1 MNARDLLPLVLGN
14 LQRMKGRVVMTALG
28 VVIGT
33 AALVVLVS
41 LGAGLERLSAGLT
54 SGAAL
59 TEISFNP
66 PAHFKVVSGAELDG
80 MASQDIPNRCGSVLD
95 QMPAVDGAMR
105 EQFAQLPGVEWV
117 AVYENLMGT
126 ADIEYGALRGSG
138 FIRGMEPSLLPQL
151 GLEPA
156 AGTLELGRGEAVV
169 GAGFAAEL
177 YDPALRGASPSG
189 PQARPTPTPAPPP
202 DLLGQTLIVQ
212 FTTLDA
218 ERNQIQL
225 RLRVRVVGILAPRG
239 YLYDPGLIM
248 LERDVLEVNNWMHAA
263 RAGQRRDPARQGYSG
278 VVVRAVDLRS
288 TAMVE
293 EGLTELGFPVYT
305 ERRQLEE
312 WSAFFTGLQVFLGI
326 IGAIS
331 LVVAAFGISNT
342 MLMAVTERTREIGL
356 MKAVGASNRDVVAIF
371 LAESGGIGVLGGVGG
386 VAVGLLM
393 SGLLRLGGPVRLVGL
408 PSASTYTPLWL
419 PFFTVGFAV
428 VIGLIAGAVPASR
441 AARLVPIV
449 ALKYE

>member
-1 MNARDLLPLVLGN
+1 MNGRDLLLLVFGN

-41 LGAGLERLSAGLT
+41 LGAGLERLSADLT

-66 PAHFKVVSGAELDG
+66 PVHFKVVSGAELDG
-80 MASQDIPNRCGSVLD
+80 MASQDVPSRCSSVLD
-95 QMPAVDGAMR
+95 QMPVVDQAMR
-105 EQFAQLPGVEWV
+105 HQFAELPGVEWV

-126 ADIEYGALRGSG
+126 ADVEYGALRGSG

-156 AGTLELGRGEAVV
+156 AGSLELGPGEAVV
-169 GAGFAAEL
+169 GAGFASQL
-177 YDPALRGASPSG
+177 YDPALRAASSSG

-202 DLLGQTLIVQ
+202 DLLGETLTVR
-212 FTTLDA
+212 FTSLDT
-218 ERNQIQL
+218 EGNHVQL
-225 RLRVRVVGILAPRG
+225 RGRVKVVGILAPRG
-239 YLYDPGLIM
+239 YLYDQGLIM
-248 LERDVLEVNNWMHAA
+248 LERDVLEYNNWMHAA

-278 VVVRAVDLRS
+278 VVLQAVDLRT

-293 EGLTELGFPVYT
+293 EALTELGFPVYT

-312 WSAFFTGLQVFLGI
+312 WSAFFTGLQIFLGI

-342 MLMAVTERTREIGL
+342 MLMSVTERTREIGL
-356 MKAVGASNRDVVAIF
+356 MKAIGASNRDVVTIF
-371 LAESGGIGVLGGVGG
+371 LAESGAIGVLGGVGG
-386 VAVGLLM
+386 VVVGLLL

-419 PFFTVGFAV
+419 PFFTMGFAGIV
-428 VIGLIAGAVPASR
+428 GLIAGAVPASR

-449 ALKYE
+449 ALKVE